1 MVLSGREDLVP
12 AWNHRAHMKDLVHE
26 IPGIT
31 IACEYF
37 SSRKVINMGYLR
49 RNLTKGELVLSGS
62 KDLVER
68 HGKEDLVREFPQ
80 IHSLRRYNLEVS
92 SSRKM

>member
-1 MVLSGREDLVP
+1 V
-12 AWNHRAHMKDLVHE
+12 KDLVHE

-31 IACEYF
+31 IAFEDLILYF

-49 RNLTKGELVLSGS
+49 RNLTKGNLVLSGS